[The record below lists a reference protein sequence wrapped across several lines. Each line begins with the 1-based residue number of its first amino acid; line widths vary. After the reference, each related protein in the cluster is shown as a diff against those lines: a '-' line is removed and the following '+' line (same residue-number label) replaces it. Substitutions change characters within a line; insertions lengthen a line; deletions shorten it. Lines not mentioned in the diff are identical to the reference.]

1 MRNADDTTR
10 QSRGHEPSLDAH
22 RQASSRNDAHTD
34 HAQPHL
40 RLVHDASTPRMM
52 STSGDA
58 RARSDRLRE
67 AKARQFAQQH
77 WEAAAQVTTEN
88 QAAASLSAF
97 DARWVMA
104 VRVASSLEGGR
115 AAVLTPERRARLIST
130 AEHLGLR
137 RFDANLIMAMVQDAA
152 RRGQPPLGQATA
164 EQLVLIAPPKH
175 HAPEQP
181 SRLTAA
187 WLLLGSAVLAIA
199 WAWMIIRWLL
209 G

>member
-1 MRNADDTTR
+1 MRHADDTTR
-10 QSRGHEPSLDAH
+10 QSHGHEPSNEAH
-22 RQASSRNDAHTD
+22 RNLVRRDDTQAD
-34 HAQPHL
+34 HHAPRL
-40 RLVHDASTPRMM
+40 RLVHDASTPHEM

-58 RARSDRLRE
+58 RARSDRLRD
-67 AKARQFAQQH
+67 AKARRAAQQH

-88 QAAASLSAF
+88 QAAATLSAF

-104 VRVASSLEGGR
+104 VRVASSLEGGQ
-115 AAVLTPERRARLIST
+115 AAILTPERRARLIST

-164 EQLVLIAPPKH
+164 EKLSLIAPPKH
-175 HAPEQP
+175 HAPEDP
-181 SRLTAA
+181 SRQTAA